1 VAKCYQ
7 VDLVSLP
14 ARPLCSHDHATDLPG
29 LRKSAKPGKQMHG
42 ALEEPQCPANG
53 LPGHQESR
61 HARQMDYRGIRR
73 AASATSTKTTKP
85 PAPKRR
91 GLLYSAAFVFRFA
104 ARRSRILTI

>member
-1 VAKCYQ
+1 M
-7 VDLVSLP
+7 
-14 ARPLCSHDHATDLPG
+14 
-29 LRKSAKPGKQMHG
+29 PGKRITRASG
-42 ALEEPQCPANG
+42 EPPCPANG